1 MRRYRFMTATL
12 LACAITILAHAE
24 QTIASVEAEV
34 EAKWAQISGF
44 TAKTTTD
51 AAVPAGPMT
60 MKSRATGTLECL
72 KQGDKTLFRLDMVN
86 KIDMGV
92 PLPGALASATEQ
104 KVLSVFDGES
114 LYNEMEMLGQRHVF
128 KMTGDTAEK
137 GAPAAGKSMFEA
149 FRAKGEL
156 KLLPDATVDGAPVYV
171 IEIVPND
178 ELKQNAPTPVGS
190 LKVYISKELGL
201 QIKMEVLDDKG
212 SATSTTVYSD
222 IDTKANLAPERF
234 VYKVPAGVTVQE
246 MDPANPFGKK

>member
-1 MRRYRFMTATL
+1 MRRHVYVAVAMVA
-12 LACAITILAHAE
+12 LACLAQAE

-34 EAKWAQISGF
+34 EAKWAQITGF
-44 TAKTTTD
+44 TAKPTTD

-72 KQGDKTLFRLDMVN
+72 KQGEKTLFRLDMVN
-86 KIDMGV
+86 KIDMGI
-92 PLPGALASATEQ
+92 PLPGALAGAAEQ
-104 KVLSVFDGES
+104 KVLSVFDGKN
-114 LYNEMEMLGQRHVF
+114 LYNEMEALGQRHVF
-128 KMTGDTAEK
+128 KMTGDSAEQ
-137 GAPAAGKSMFEA
+137 GAPAAGKSLFEA
-149 FRAKGEL
+149 FRDKGEL
-156 KLLPDATVDGAPVYV
+156 KLLPDATVDGAPAYV
-171 IEIVPND
+171 IEVIPND

-201 QIKMEVLDDKG
+201 QIKMEVLDEKG
-212 SATSTTVYSD
+212 AATSTTIYSE